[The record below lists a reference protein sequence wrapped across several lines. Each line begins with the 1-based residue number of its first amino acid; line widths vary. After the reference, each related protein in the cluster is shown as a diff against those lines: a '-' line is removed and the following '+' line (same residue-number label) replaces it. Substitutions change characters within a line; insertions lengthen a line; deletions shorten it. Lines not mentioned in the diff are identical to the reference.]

1 MSKASADQDSVTVYC
16 SCGQRLF
23 DMGKM
28 NVGTISIKC
37 PRCRAVMAVTMKYRK
52 YSCQEKR
59 LKAYTDALKRSKTE

>member
-1 MSKASADQDSVTVYC
+1 MSKASAEQDSVTVYC

>member
-1 MSKASADQDSVTVYC
+1 MSKASADQDSVKVYC
-16 SCGQRLF
+16 ACGQRLF
-23 DMGKM
+23 DMEKT

-37 PRCRAVMAVTMKYRK
+37 PRCRAVMAVTMKYQR